1 MSIARSIRP
10 FFGQS
15 SAVAVDEQVRQESLA
30 VSAGLKRQDAG
41 LLDELIV
48 RYQHRLMRYLL
59 YLTGNREMAED
70 IFQEVWMRVLVRG
83 GQFNGKARFDTW
95 LFTIARNLVIDQKRK
110 RTMASLDELID
121 GGSED
126 DRPMA
131 FEVAGGE
138 PTPFDHF
145 ANLEDRERL
154 AAALLG
160 LDAIYREV
168 LVLRFH
174 EELSLEEIA
183 KVTRAPLSTVK
194 SRLYRGLVAIKPKLA
209 STAATCGG
217 ANRPTG
223 AYTRGVSTKE
233 SATARAV

>member
-1 MSIARSIRP
+1 MSTAAYLRPYFGSSSTSIAN
-10 FFGQS
+10 Q
-15 SAVAVDEQVRQESLA
+15 QVREENLA

-59 YLTGNREMAED
+59 YLTSNREQAED

-83 GQFNGKARFDTW
+83 AQFNGKARFDTW

-110 RTMASLDELID
+110 KTMASLDELIEGKGD
-121 GGSED
+121 D

-131 FEVAGGE
+131 FEVADDE
-138 PTPFDHF
+138 PTPLDRF

-154 AAALLG
+154 TAGLLRM
-160 LDAIYREV
+160 DAIYREV
-168 LVLRFH
+168 LVLRFY
-174 EELSLEEIA
+174 EDLSLEEIA

-194 SRLYRGLVAIKPKLA
+194 SRLYRGLTAIKPKLPPA
-209 STAATCGG
+209 VRPTAAP
-217 ANRPTG
+217 ALRPAFAEAG
-223 AYTRGVSTKE
+223 S
-233 SATARAV
+233 RAV

>member
-1 MSIARSIRP
+1 
-10 FFGQS
+10 
-15 SAVAVDEQVRQESLA
+15 
-30 VSAGLKRQDAG
+30 
-41 LLDELIV
+41 
-48 RYQHRLMRYLL
+48 
-59 YLTGNREMAED
+59 
-70 IFQEVWMRVLVRG
+70 
-83 GQFNGKARFDTW
+83 
-95 LFTIARNLVIDQKRK
+95 
-110 RTMASLDELID
+110 MASLDELID

-131 FEVAGGE
+131 YEVAGGE
-138 PTPFDHF
+138 PTPFDRF

-194 SRLYRGLVAIKPKLA
+194 SRLYRGLAAIKPKLA
-209 STAATCGG
+209 APAATRGG

-223 AYTRGVSTKE
+223 AYTRSVSIKE